1 MYVLQKFPHH
11 DIVFNT
17 PVEPMHLVHIL
28 GGNQDSVKVRLE
40 DKARK
45 RFKSSWPTESLLPA
59 APFSISK
66 ENFGYQIAD
75 QIVFMLHICL
85 TGGDEIFLAVVEWGF
100 L

>member
-40 DKARK
+40 DKAWK
-45 RFKSSWPTESLLPA
+45 RFKSSSESLLPA
-59 APFSISK
+59 APFSFSK

-75 QIVFMLHICL
+75 QIVFMLL
-85 TGGDEIFLAVVEWGF
+85 TGGDEIFLVVVEWGF